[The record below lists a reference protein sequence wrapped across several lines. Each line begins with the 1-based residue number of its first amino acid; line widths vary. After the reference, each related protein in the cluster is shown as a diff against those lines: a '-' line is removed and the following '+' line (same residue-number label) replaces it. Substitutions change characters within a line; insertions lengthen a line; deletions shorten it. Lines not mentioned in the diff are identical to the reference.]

1 MKDLFVKIVR
11 FFMVLVA
18 QLPLKFHYFMGDI
31 LSWIAKNI
39 IHYRSKVVMINL
51 SRSFPT
57 KNYHEIRTIYNDFYR
72 HFGELV
78 AEAIWFGGSSYRRLR
93 RNGIVK
99 IVNPEVVSRLYD
111 NAPSLTVLSTHCGNW
126 ELMGGFLGYET
137 LNGEKVS
144 FEEKHITVVYK
155 QMTSYVSDRVF
166 ALNRISPLEEVGTE
180 CEVESRNVMRFSIKH
195 KDEKRV
201 YIYPADQAPYWGA
214 GRHPIGEF
222 MSQPTYAMIG
232 SMGIACKLSHAVVY
246 MKMKRVERGRYEMSF
261 IPICENASEYTPE
274 QVLRKY
280 YDLLEEEIKETPANW
295 LWSHKRWK

>member
-1 MKDLFVKIVR
+1 M
-11 FFMVLVA
+11 
-18 QLPLKFHYFMGDI
+18 
-31 LSWIAKNI
+31 
-39 IHYRSKVVMINL
+39 
-51 SRSFPT
+51 
-57 KNYHEIRTIYNDFYR
+57 
-72 HFGELV
+72 
-78 AEAIWFGGSSYRRLR
+78 R